1 MSFPDPTETFR
12 QEARELLE
20 QLEAGL
26 LDLEQNPGNADLINS
41 TFRALH
47 TIKGSG
53 AMFGFTAVAGF
64 VHEFETAFDRV
75 RKGES
80 SPTPALIAIALRAK
94 DHIHKL
100 IEEPDAKIEGG
111 DAILEELR
119 YIVNADSF
127 PVAPMDAAASDT
139 VPTADSVASHPAGAA
154 PTAWKIIFKLPS
166 DSLVYGTNPF
176 LLLDEIAALGPCS
189 ITALTDDVPAL
200 EAHDPEVP
208 YLGWSIDLVHDDPRS
223 AIEDVFLFL
232 RDGME
237 LSVEMI
243 GEDVEAAGPVAEA
256 TPVIAAPV
264 AVAPAVA
271 DTPVAAPAAQTPVAA
286 KPTQSQ
292 PAPAKGKDPKGSEQ
306 AQGKDPKG
314 SSEQPGS
321 SLRVP
326 AERLD
331 ELMDRVG
338 ELVIAQARLT
348 EIAASSSDASLKTIA
363 EELERLSSG
372 LRDTTMGIRMV
383 PIGTLFGRFRRLI
396 HDLSHDLGKDIEFIT
411 TGEDTELD
419 KTMIERLADP
429 LVHLI
434 RNAVDH
440 GLESPERR
448 TAAGKP
454 AKGVVRLSATYAGAE
469 VAIAVSDDGAGLDA
483 GRIRAKAE
491 ENGIITPETK
501 LTEQELNQLIFAPG
515 FSTAQEVTSLSG
527 RGVGMDVVKRT
538 IDGLRGSIDVATRP
552 GQGST
557 MTLRLPLTLAII
569 DGMLVRV
576 GNARYTIPLAAVE
589 ECVELPEHADTGS
602 RGRSFLDI
610 RGDLVPFLRL
620 RELFNAQTPPDD
632 HQKVVIV
639 SSGDGRVGLVVDQI
653 IGNNQTVIKQLS
665 KLHSGIK
672 SFSGGTILG
681 DGTVALI
688 LDTAHLV
695 GFGQSIGDRSKSD
708 QAGWAA

>member
-20 QLEAGL
+20 QLEQGL
-26 LDLEQNPGNADLINS
+26 LDLEQNPSDADLVNS

-53 AMFGFTAVAGF
+53 AMFGFAEVAAF

-75 RKGES
+75 RKGQAQA
-80 SPTPALIAIALRAK
+80 TPELVAVALDAK

-100 IEEPDAKIEGG
+100 IEQPDAAVSGG
-111 DAILEELR
+111 QDILDALRVILEG
-119 YIVNADSF
+119 
-127 PVAPMDAAASDT
+127 
-139 VPTADSVASHPAGAA
+139 GAA
-154 PTAWKIIFKLPS
+154 PGETIALDQPSPAPAEAASPVPASGRWRLRFRLPG
-166 DSLVYGTNPF
+166 DALVYGTNPL
-176 LLLDEIAALGPCS
+176 LLLDEIRAIGPCT
-189 ITALTDDVPAL
+189 ITALTDTVPPI
-200 EAHDPEVP
+200 EVIDPEVP
-208 YLGWSIDLVHDDPRS
+208 YVGWQVDIEAEDPRP
-223 AIEDVFLFL
+223 AIDDVFLFL
-232 RDGME
+232 KDGME
-237 LSVEMI
+237 LSVEPLA
-243 GEDVEAAGPVAEA
+243 EPVLTPPAEAAL
-256 TPVIAAPV
+256 APV
-264 AVAPAVA
+264 AQPVEPVA
-271 DTPVAAPAAQTPVAA
+271 DAAPAPRAA
-286 KPTQSQ
+286 KAKEAAPQ
-292 PAPAKGKDPKGSEQ
+292 PKAAPADKEPASERV
-306 AQGKDPKG
+306 A
-314 SSEQPGS
+314 SSM
-321 SLRVP
+321 RVD

-348 EIAASSSDASLKTIA
+348 QIAAMSSDANLKTIA

-383 PIGTLFGRFRRLI
+383 PIGTLFSRFRRLV
-396 HDLSHDLGKDIEFIT
+396 HDLSRELGKEIEFIT
-411 TGEDTELD
+411 SGEDTELD

-440 GLESPERR
+440 GLEDADRR
-448 TAAGKP
+448 LKAGKP
-454 AKGVVRLSATYAGAE
+454 AKGTVRLSAVYAGAE
-469 VAIAVSDDGAGLDA
+469 VAISVTDDGAGLNA
-483 GRIRAKAE
+483 ERIRAKAE
-491 ENGIITPETK
+491 EAGLLAPDAKIADQD
-501 LTEQELNQLIFAPG
+501 LWQMIFAPG
-515 FSTAQEVTSLSG
+515 FSTAREVTSLSG

-538 IDGLRGSIDVATRP
+538 IDGLRGSIDVATTP

-576 GNARYTIPLAAVE
+576 GNGRYTIPLAAVE
-589 ECVELPEHADTGS
+589 ECVELPEGIEANA
-602 RGRSFLDI
+602 RGRNFLDI
-610 RGDLVPFLRL
+610 RGSLVPFLRL
-620 RELFNAQTPPDD
+620 REVFGTRAPAEP

-639 SSGDGRVGLVVDQI
+639 SSGEGRVGLVVDQI

-665 KLHSGIK
+665 KLHAPIK
-672 SFSGGTILG
+672 SFSGATILG

-695 GFGQSIGDRSKSD
+695 TFGQSYVD
-708 QAGWAA
+708 QGRAA